1 MIGRKLKRKN
11 IPVEHTQEKAK
22 LSRRLCSAKPLYL
35 SQKYIITKKIGSGS
49 FGKVYIA
56 EINDNNDNKYVAVK
70 VEEKKNSP
78 VSRIIN
84 EYKIYKY
91 IRKHGLRY
99 AVQSKKQVSSILGG
113 EMLSSLRVP
122 EVYDL
127 YQTPNYNI
135 MFMQLLG
142 PNLEHLF
149 INSDRRFR
157 LSTVLLI
164 GIQII
169 NLLKDLHKINYIHR
183 DIKPS
188 NFLIGRG
195 QDTDQIYI
203 MDFGLSRKYIH
214 NGKHIKYRNDKS
226 LIGTARY
233 ASCNMHRGIEPTRRD
248 ELESVGYMLIYFL
261 KGKLPWQHLP
271 KIKGKKQINV
281 IGDKKFNTTVDE
293 LCYGIPSLFGNYIQY
308 CRNLKF
314 DETPD
319 YDYICGLFCNYCSFY
334 GLTPRY
340 EWC

>member
-1 MIGRKLKRKN
+1 MVINRMTEIKYKN
-11 IPVEHTQEKAK
+11 IPEK
-22 LSRRLCSAKPLYL
+22 SLYL
-35 SQKYIITKKIGSGS
+35 SHKYIITKKIGSGS

-56 EINDNNDNKYVAVK
+56 EVNNNAQNAKKYVAVK
-70 VEEKKNSP
+70 VEEKKKSP
-78 VSRIIN
+78 ISRLVN

-91 IRKHGLRY
+91 IRKRGLSY
-99 AVQSKKQVSSILGG
+99 AV
-113 EMLSSLRVP
+113 P
-122 EVYDL
+122 EIYDL
-127 YQTPNYNI
+127 IQTPKQNI
-135 MFMQLLG
+135 MFMELLG
-142 PNLEHLF
+142 PNLEYLF
-149 INSDRRFR
+149 INRYRKFN
-157 LSTVLLI
+157 LPTVLLI

-169 NLLKDLHKINYIHR
+169 NLLKNLHKINYLHR

-195 QDTDQIYI
+195 KDVDQIYI
-203 MDFGLSRKYIH
+203 MDFGLSKKYVH
-214 NGKHIKYRNDKS
+214 NGKHIKYKNDKS

-281 IGDKKFNTTVDE
+281 IGDKKFNTSLDE
-293 LCYGIPSLFGNYIQY
+293 LCYGIPTLFKDYVQY
-308 CRNLKF
+308 CRGLQF

-319 YDYICGLFCNYCSFY
+319 YDYICGLFCNYCSLY
-334 GLTPRY
+334 GIIPKY